1 MAVAQP
7 VAAVRKTRQKPKPQ
21 VPARGVVPQHDQQQ
35 IQHIVAQNTQHRR
48 HAGIRALQKPC
59 RQQHGRRAAQE
70 KRSVIHHHDLYV
82 ARLPQQ
88 HRIDKYMGQAVKHQK
103 TRMHRQ
109 KTVKSAAQRLAVHQ
123 HLQIANKCP
132 YFFAHAGVSPS
143 APGAGMRSRT
153 ASMLGTS
160 TGTRT
165 PVPAASHTAACGAA
179 CSACERQTS
188 ALSGAVPAENASS
201 TASASSVLPF

>member
-1 MAVAQP
+1 MRARHTALGQPQRQRTGDGGHGKRQPEHRHIAPRTAHCVDDETRQQRDGEVDDVGTDVHNGKAAVPVGKVCGIRQQMAVAQP
-7 VAAVRKTRQKPKPQ
+7 VAAVRKARQKPKPQ

-88 HRIDKYMGQAVKHQK
+88 HRIDKYMGQAVKYQK

-109 KTVKSAAQRLAVHQ
+109 KTVKSAAQRLAVDQ
-123 HLQIANKCP
+123 HP
-132 YFFAHAGVSPS
+132 
-143 APGAGMRSRT
+143 
-153 ASMLGTS
+153 
-160 TGTRT
+160 
-165 PVPAASHTAACGAA
+165 
-179 CSACERQTS
+179 
-188 ALSGAVPAENASS
+188 
-201 TASASSVLPF
+201 